1 MLIVLNPRSSPD
13 EALRDW
19 DLWGP
24 FIFGLLLSLF
34 LALSA
39 PAGQTTLLFTGVI
52 TIVTAGSIVV
62 TANVILLGAPV
73 SFFQSVCA
81 IGHCLVPITA
91 ASLICLI
98 LSWFV
103 FRLVTV
109 PVALWWS
116 VSALARLFGP
126 KIPQNRKLIGLYPCA
141 LMYAILGWIVFI
153 H

>member
-1 MLIVLNPRSSPD
+1 VLIVLNPRSSSND
-13 EALRDW
+13 ALQDW

-52 TIVTAGSIVV
+52 TIVTVGSIVA
-62 TANVILLGAPV
+62 TANLILLGAPV

-81 IGHCLVPITA
+81 IGYCLVPITA

-98 LSWFV
+98 LSWFI
-103 FRLVTV
+103 FRLITV
-109 PVALWWS
+109 PIALWWS
-116 VSALARLFGP
+116 VSALVRLFGP
-126 KIPQNRKLIGLYPCA
+126 KIPQTRKLIGLYPCA